1 MTPMSASALA
11 PRRLYHVFR
20 RRHLPAASRMLLA
33 GGLLLA
39 LFAPLHAVRAHGGD
53 DHSHEQ
59 TAAAQTVSA
68 SRLAVEGEQL
78 EAVLVRDADGLRIW
92 LDDKASNAAIS
103 RAQLQLELAGKV
115 HEPREESPGGYR
127 LDGHF
132 DDAELAVVLTVI
144 HAETV
149 DVLSGILPAP
159 APDHDAA
166 TVAAGADTGMQI
178 SAWWLLP
185 AVLIALL
192 AGGLLRRGSARPRTA
207 HTGALLLVLSA
218 TLLLPAPR
226 SEAHGGED
234 HGEAKPAAKSVAAGD
249 RPQRLANG
257 DLFVPKATQRLIGL
271 RTEPVQ
277 FADHL
282 QVFDWPASVIS
293 DPESSQSVHAPQHA
307 HVHGKLPRPGQLVK
321 KGERLFSLVP
331 VLTTTERQTLIAQQQ
346 GVSARLEALDARL
359 QRLQG
364 IEQLL
369 SQNDRDQLQ
378 VELRSLRA
386 EKLAL
391 DRALSGKI
399 ELLAEHDGVIVS
411 VHVQAGDTV
420 DDGTV
425 MAVLRSRDRIAV
437 RAEAFSDDLPEL
449 KSGEFIWSGG
459 RLPLRWHATAL
470 SREQQTLPVYFL
482 NTESGV
488 LPALNTVG
496 RVRVS
501 SSNSQR
507 AIRVPETAVQRGT
520 QGERFVWIKLA
531 PEQFAARKV
540 RVLPGNDGA
549 LLITDGLGDGARLV
563 IAGTALL
570 DSIK

>member
-1 MTPMSASALA
+1 MTPMSARALA
-11 PRRLYHVFR
+11 PRRPYHVAR
-20 RRHLPAASRMLLA
+20 PRNTLLA
-33 GGLLLA
+33 CGLMLLA
-39 LFAPLHAVRAHGGD
+39 LFAPLHVAHGHGGE

-103 RAQLQLELAGKV
+103 RAQLQLELAGAV
-115 HEPREESPGGYR
+115 HEPREESPGVYR

-132 DDAELAVVLTVI
+132 DDTELAVVLTVI
-144 HAETV
+144 NGESV

-159 APDHDAA
+159 AMDHDQAA
-166 TVAAGADTGMQI
+166 HADDAGTETGTGAQI
-178 SAWWLLP
+178 SVWWLLP
-185 AVLIALL
+185 VSVIALL
-192 AGGLLRRGSARPRTA
+192 AGLWLRRTPRARSATA
-207 HTGALLLVLSA
+207 HGAVLLALSAALLM
-218 TLLLPAPR
+218 PAPR

-234 HGEAKPAAKSVAAGD
+234 HGDENKAAKPAHRGD

-282 QVFDWPASVIS
+282 QVFDWPASVVS

-321 KGERLFSLVP
+321 KGERLFSLQP

-359 QRLQG
+359 LRLQG

-369 SQNDRDQLQ
+369 SQHDRDQLQ
-378 VELRSLRA
+378 VEQRSLRA

-449 KSGEFIWSGG
+449 KDGEFIWSGG

-507 AIRVPETAVQRGT
+507 AIRVPESAVQRGD
-520 QGERFVWIKLA
+520 QGERLVWIKLA

-540 RVLPGNDGA
+540 RALPGSDGA
-549 LLITDGLGDGARLV
+549 LLITDGIADGARLV
-563 IAGTALL
+563 IAGNALL